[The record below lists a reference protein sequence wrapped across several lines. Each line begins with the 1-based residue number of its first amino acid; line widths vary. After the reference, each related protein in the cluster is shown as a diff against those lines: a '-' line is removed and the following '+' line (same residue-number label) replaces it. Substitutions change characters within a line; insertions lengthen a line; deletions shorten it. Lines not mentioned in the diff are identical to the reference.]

1 MSSPIS
7 AALNFDAER
16 LAQLVQDIGIPP
28 RPSLLERL
36 HQELRSVRP
45 RLDVL
50 VQMASSDMAISATL
64 VKISNAP
71 WLGLNRP
78 IGNVRLAFERLG
90 AVRCIAILSALV
102 LRRVL
107 PCTGPSLE
115 RFWDVAQRRSI
126 AMGWLASQDRR
137 VEPDLAHSFG
147 LFCDIG
153 IPVLLPR
160 FESPS
165 YRVTLAEA
173 NLGHRPFTDV
183 EFARHGTHHA
193 LVGATMAASW
203 GLSDEIVQALA
214 LHHDYR
220 CLGSKDVPERVQVLV
235 ALALLAERIIQR
247 HHGLNRH
254 GEWQRGGRQ
263 ALLVLDLTPHQFENW
278 ADEVQAQLELCF

>member
-50 VQMASSDMAISATL
+50 VQVASSDVAVSAAL

-193 LVGATMAASW
+193 LVGATMA
-203 GLSDEIVQALA
+203 D
-214 LHHDYR
+214 
-220 CLGSKDVPERVQVLV
+220 GS
-235 ALALLAERIIQR
+235 
-247 HHGLNRH
+247 
-254 GEWQRGGRQ
+254 
-263 ALLVLDLTPHQFENW
+263 
-278 ADEVQAQLELCF
+278 

>member
-1 MSSPIS
+1 M
-7 AALNFDAER
+7 
-16 LAQLVQDIGIPP
+16 
-28 RPSLLERL
+28 
-36 HQELRSVRP
+36 
-45 RLDVL
+45 
-50 VQMASSDMAISATL
+50 
-64 VKISNAP
+64 
-71 WLGLNRP
+71 
-78 IGNVRLAFERLG
+78 
-90 AVRCIAILSALV
+90 
-102 LRRVL
+102 
-107 PCTGPSLE
+107 
-115 RFWDVAQRRSI
+115 
-126 AMGWLASQDRR
+126 
-137 VEPDLAHSFG
+137 EPDLAHSFG

-235 ALALLAERIIQR
+235 ALTLLAELIIQR
-247 HHGLNRH
+247 SIPGPSRPRDCRAACPWGPPAACWRCWPN
-254 GEWQRGGRQ
+254 
-263 ALLVLDLTPHQFENW
+263 ASSSAITD
-278 ADEVQAQLELCF
+278 